1 MVIYVSCMD
10 FIIGQTS
17 AWTIDLPSYLH
28 FYFIFK
34 DQLSLFVLDF
44 HYLLWNALSIKI

>member
-17 AWTIDLPSYLH
+17 AWAIDLPSYLH
-28 FYFIFK
+28 FFFFK